1 MTARPFPGQLCE
13 IINHDVDGDDDAAV
27 TCPRSCH
34 DDDDDDNDIKND
46 CDDDNEN
53 DGKMVEVEWL
63 QW

>member
-1 MTARPFPGQLCE
+1 MTAPPFPGQLCE

-34 DDDDDDNDIKND
+34 DDDDDNDIKDD